1 MAARAVR
8 LATRGSPLARWQT
21 DHVAALLRA
30 AEPGLEVE
38 PVVVSTLG
46 DRRLDSEIW
55 QLGGAGVFVKEVQA
69 AVLDGRADAA
79 VHSAKDLP
87 SNPALATPG
96 LVLAAVPERGDPRDA
111 LVGRPLADLPPG
123 ARVATGSTRRRAQLA
138 DLRPDLTFTGL
149 RGSIATRLEKAAT
162 GEVAAVVVAAAALD
176 RLGRLEDAAEVLAPE
191 VVVPQIGQGALAVE
205 CRQDDPA
212 LRELLGRIEHGAS
225 RRAVDAERGFLASLG
240 GGCEL
245 PAAAY
250 AVVGDEGTTRLTV
263 LLATLDGRLVLR
275 SRTAFGPDDDPG
287 ATGHALGVALLE
299 RGGGRALLA
308 DEGAVTLPA

>member
-1 MAARAVR
+1 MR

-21 DHVAALLRA
+21 DHVAGLLRA
-30 AEPGLEVE
+30 VHPGLEVE

-46 DRRLDSEIW
+46 DRRLDQDIW
-55 QLGGAGVFVKEVQA
+55 ELGGAGVFVKEVQA

-87 SNPALATPG
+87 SNPAQATPG
-96 LVLAAVPERGDPRDA
+96 LVLASVPERGDPRDA
-111 LVGRPLADLPPG
+111 LVGRSLAELPPG

-149 RGSIATRLEKAAT
+149 RGSIATRLAKAAE

-176 RLGRLEDAAEVLAPE
+176 RLGLLGEAAEVLAPE
-191 VVVPQIGQGALAVE
+191 LVVPQIGQGALAVE
-205 CRQDDPA
+205 CREDDGDV
-212 LRELLGRIEHGAS
+212 RELLAAIEHAAT

-245 PAAAY
+245 PAAAH
-250 AVVGDEGTTRLTV
+250 AVVAEDGSARLTA

-275 SRTAFGPDDDPG
+275 TATTFGPGDDAG
-287 ATGHALGVALLE
+287 AAGLALGSDLLD

-308 DEGAVTLPA
+308 A

>member
-1 MAARAVR
+1 VGPALR

-21 DHVAALLRA
+21 DHVAARLRA
-30 AEPGLEVE
+30 ASPGLAVE
-38 PVVVSTLG
+38 PVVVSTVG
-46 DRRLDSEIW
+46 DRRLDQDIW

-111 LVGRPLADLPPG
+111 LVGSALADLPPG

-149 RGSIATRLEKAAT
+149 RGSIATRLDKVAG
-162 GEVAAVVVAAAALD
+162 GEVAAVVVAAAALE
-176 RLGRLEDAAEVLAPE
+176 RLGRLDEAAEVLAPE

-205 CRQDDPA
+205 CRADDAELRA
-212 LRELLGRIEHGAS
+212 LLARIEHGAT

-245 PAAAY
+245 PAAAF
-250 AVVGDEGTTRLTV
+250 AVVDGAGAGRLAA
-263 LLATLDGRLVLR
+263 LLATLDGRVVLR
-275 SRTAFGPDDDPG
+275 IASTFGPADDPG
-287 ATGHALGVALLE
+287 AVGGALGEELLE

-308 DEGAVTLPA
+308 DEGAVTLAA

>member
-1 MAARAVR
+1 MSLAR

-30 AEPGLEVE
+30 ADPGLDVE
-38 PVVVSTLG
+38 LVIVKTLG
-46 DRRLDSEIW
+46 DRQPDRPIW
-55 QLGGAGVFVKEVQA
+55 ELGGAGVFVKEVQV

-96 LVLAAVPERGDPRDA
+96 LVLAAVPQRGDPRDA
-111 LVGRPLADLPPG
+111 LVGCALGDLPPG

-138 DLRPDLTFTGL
+138 ELRPDLTFVGL
-149 RGSIATRLEKAAT
+149 RGAMDRRLDHV
-162 GEVAAVVVAAAALD
+162 GRDGVAAVVVAAAALD
-176 RLGRLEDAAEVLAPE
+176 RLDRRGAAAEILDPDVFI
-191 VVVPQIGQGALAVE
+191 PQIAQGALAVE
-205 CRQDDPA
+205 CREDDVE
-212 LRELLGRIEHGAS
+212 LRARLAGIEHRQS

-245 PAAAY
+245 PAAAH
-250 AVVGDEGTTRLTV
+250 AAPDPGAENDGAFHLRA

-275 SRTAFGPDDDPG
+275 ARATLGPHDDPG
-287 ATGHALGVALLE
+287 PAGRALGERLLDG
-299 RGGGRALLA
+299 GGGRALLLDGDA
-308 DEGAVTLPA
+308 CG

>member
-1 MAARAVR
+1 VLR

-21 DHVAALLRA
+21 DHVAALLQA
-30 AEPGLEVE
+30 ASPGLAVE
-38 PVVVSTLG
+38 PVVVSTVG
-46 DRRLDSEIW
+46 DRRLDQDIW
-55 QLGGAGVFVKEVQA
+55 QLGGVGVFVKEVQA
-69 AVLDGRADAA
+69 AVLEGRADAA

-87 SNPALATPG
+87 SNPALAAPG

-111 LVGRPLADLPPG
+111 LVGGSLDDLPPG

-149 RGSIATRLEKAAT
+149 RGSIATRLERVAG
-162 GEVAAVVVAAAALD
+162 GEVAAVVVAAAALE
-176 RLGRLEDAAEVLAPE
+176 RLGRLGDAAEVLRPE

-205 CRQDDPA
+205 CRSEDDELRA
-212 LRELLGRIEHGAS
+212 LLAAIEHGRT

-245 PAAAY
+245 PAAAH
-250 AVVGDEGTTRLTV
+250 AVVGGDGAGRLSA

-275 SRTAFGPDDDPG
+275 TATTFGAGDDPG
-287 ATGHALGVALLE
+287 AAGLALGEELLE
-299 RGGGRALLA
+299 RGGGRGLLA

>member
-1 MAARAVR
+1 MDRPVR

-21 DHVAALLRA
+21 DHVADLLRLA
-30 AEPGLEVE
+30 RPGLAVE
-38 PVVVSTLG
+38 AVVVSTLG
-46 DRRLDSEIW
+46 DRRLDQDIW

-96 LVLAAVPERGDPRDA
+96 LVIAAVPERGDPRDA
-111 LVGRPLADLPPG
+111 LVGRPVADLPPG

-149 RGSIATRLEKAAT
+149 RGSIATRLAKVAD
-162 GEVAAVVVAAAALD
+162 GEVAAVVVAAAALE
-176 RLGRLEDAAEVLAPE
+176 RLGRLDEAAEVLPAA

-205 CRQDDPA
+205 CREDDGDLRA
-212 LRELLGRIEHGAS
+212 LLASIEHGPS

-245 PAAAY
+245 PAAAH
-250 AVVGDEGTTRLTV
+250 AVVDADGTTRLTA
-263 LLATLDGRLVLR
+263 LLATLDGRVVLR
-275 SRTAFGPDDDPG
+275 TTTSFGPGDDPG
-287 ATGHALGVALLE
+287 AAGLALGAALLE
-299 RGGGRALLA
+299 DGGGRALLA
-308 DEGAVTLPA
+308 DDGAVPLPA

>member
-1 MAARAVR
+1 VDRRVR
-8 LATRGSPLARWQT
+8 LATRGSPLARWQA
-21 DHVAALLRA
+21 DHIAALLRA
-30 AEPGLEVE
+30 GHPGLEVE
-38 PVVVSTLG
+38 AVIVSTFG
-46 DRRLDSEIW
+46 DRRLDQDIW
-55 QLGGAGVFVKEVQA
+55 QLGGVGVFVKEVQA

-87 SNPALATPG
+87 SNPALAAPG
-96 LVLAAVPERGDPRDA
+96 LVIAALPERGDPRDA
-111 LVGRPLADLPPG
+111 LVGRSLADLPPG

-149 RGSIATRLEKAAT
+149 RGSIATRLAT
-162 GEVAAVVVAAAALD
+162 IAEGDVAAVVVAAAALD
-176 RLGRLEDAAEVLAPE
+176 RLGRLDEAAEVLTPE

-205 CRQDDPA
+205 CREDDGE
-212 LRELLGRIEHGAS
+212 LRGLLAAIEHAPT

-245 PAAAY
+245 PAAAH
-250 AVVGDEGTTRLTV
+250 AVVAGDGSARLTA

-275 SRTAFGPDDDPG
+275 TATTFGPGDEPG
-287 ATGHALGVALLE
+287 ATGLALGQTLLD

-308 DEGAVTLPA
+308 A

>member
-1 MAARAVR
+1 VR
-8 LATRGSPLARWQT
+8 LATRGSPLARWQA
-21 DHVAALLRA
+21 DHVAGLLRIA
-30 AEPGLEVE
+30 SPDLEVE

-46 DRRLDSEIW
+46 DRRLDQDIW

-87 SNPALATPG
+87 SDPALATPG
-96 LVLAAVPERGDPRDA
+96 VVLASVPERGDPRDA
-111 LVGRPLADLPPG
+111 LVGRSLAELPPG

-149 RGSIATRLEKAAT
+149 RGSIATRLAKAVE

-176 RLGRLEDAAEVLAPE
+176 RLGRLDEAAEVLAPE

-205 CRQDDPA
+205 CREDDDDVRA
-212 LRELLGRIEHGAS
+212 LLAAIEHPAT

-245 PAAAY
+245 PAAAH
-250 AVVGDEGTTRLTV
+250 AVVAEDGSGRLTA

-275 SRTAFGPDDDPG
+275 TATTFGPADDAG
-287 ATGHALGVALLE
+287 AAGLALGVDLLDA
-299 RGGGRALLA
+299 GGGRALLA

>member
-1 MAARAVR
+1 VDRVLR

-30 AEPGLEVE
+30 ASPGVDVE
-38 PVVVSTLG
+38 PVVVSTMG
-46 DRRLDSEIW
+46 DRRLDQDIW

-87 SNPALATPG
+87 SNPALAAPG

-111 LVGRPLADLPPG
+111 LVGRALADLPPG

-149 RGSIATRLEKAAT
+149 RGSIATRLEKVAG
-162 GEVAAVVVAAAALD
+162 GEVAAVVVAAAALA
-176 RLGRLEDAAEVLAPE
+176 RLGRLDEAAEVLRPE

-205 CRQDDPA
+205 CRAGDD
-212 LRELLGRIEHGAS
+212 ELQTLLAGVEHGPS

-245 PAAAY
+245 PAAAF
-250 AVVGDEGTTRLTV
+250 AVVDGDGSGRLAA

-275 SRTAFGPDDDPG
+275 TATTFGPADDPG
-287 ATGHALGVALLE
+287 AAGHALGGELLE
-299 RGGGRALLA
+299 RGGGRVLLA

>member
-1 MAARAVR
+1 VR

-30 AEPGLEVE
+30 ASPGLEVE

-46 DRRLDSEIW
+46 DRRQDQDIW

-87 SNPALATPG
+87 SNPALAAPG

-111 LVGRPLADLPPG
+111 LVGRSLADLPPG

-149 RGSIATRLEKAAT
+149 RGAIATRLAKAAD

-176 RLGRLEDAAEVLAPE
+176 RLGRLDEAAEVLAPE

-205 CRQDDPA
+205 CRADDDEA
-212 LRELLGRIEHGAS
+212 RRLLAAIEHPS
-225 RRAVDAERGFLASLG
+225 TRRAVDAERGFLASLG

-245 PAAAY
+245 PAAAH
-250 AVVGDEGTTRLTV
+250 AVVADDGSARLTA

-275 SRTAFGPDDDPG
+275 TSTAVGPGDDPG
-287 ATGHALGVALLE
+287 ETGLALGHDLLD
-299 RGGGRALLA
+299 RGGRWLLA
-308 DEGAVTLPA
+308 S

>member
-1 MAARAVR
+1 VLR

-30 AEPGLEVE
+30 ASPGLTVE

-46 DRRLDSEIW
+46 DRRLDQDIW

-96 LVLAAVPERGDPRDA
+96 LVLAALPERGDPRDA
-111 LVGRPLADLPPG
+111 LVGRALADLPPG

-149 RGSIATRLEKAAT
+149 RGSIATRVEKVAG
-162 GEVAAVVVAAAALD
+162 GEVAAVVVAAAALE
-176 RLGRLEDAAEVLAPE
+176 RLGRLDEAAEVLRPE
-191 VVVPQIGQGALAVE
+191 VVVPQVGQGALAVE
-205 CRQDDPA
+205 CRADDDG
-212 LRELLGRIEHGAS
+212 LRSVLAGIEHGPT

-245 PAAAY
+245 PAAAF
-250 AVVGDEGTTRLTV
+250 AVVDGDGAGRLSA

-275 SRTAFGPDDDPG
+275 TATTFGPGDDPG
-287 ATGHALGVALLE
+287 AAGAALGDELLE
-299 RGGGRALLA
+299 RGGGRALLT

>member
-1 MAARAVR
+1 VR

-30 AEPGLEVE
+30 AHPGLEVE

-46 DRRLDSEIW
+46 DRRLDQDIW

-87 SNPALATPG
+87 SNPALAAPG

-111 LVGRPLADLPPG
+111 LVGHSLAELPPG

-149 RGSIATRLEKAAT
+149 RGSIATRLARAGK
-162 GEVAAVVVAAAALD
+162 GDVAAVVVAAAALE
-176 RLGRLEDAAEVLAPE
+176 RLGLLDEAAELLAPE
-191 VVVPQIGQGALAVE
+191 LVVPQIGQGALAIE
-205 CRQDDPA
+205 CRADDDPMRSRLA
-212 LRELLGRIEHGAS
+212 AIEHPAT
-225 RRAVDAERGFLASLG
+225 RRAVEAERGFLASLG

-245 PAAAY
+245 PAAAH
-250 AVVGDEGTTRLTV
+250 AVVDAAGGARLTA

-275 SRTAFGPDDDPG
+275 TATTVGPDDDA
-287 ATGHALGVALLE
+287 ATAGLALGEALLE
-299 RGGGRALLA
+299 HGGGRALLA

>member
-1 MAARAVR
+1 VDRRVR
-8 LATRGSPLARWQT
+8 LATRGSPLARWQA
-21 DHVAALLRA
+21 DHIAALLRA
-30 AEPGLEVE
+30 GHPGLEVE
-38 PVVVSTLG
+38 AVIVPTFG
-46 DRRLDSEIW
+46 DRRLDQDIW
-55 QLGGAGVFVKEVQA
+55 QLGGVGVFVKEVQA

-87 SNPALATPG
+87 SNPALAAPG
-96 LVLAAVPERGDPRDA
+96 LVIAALPERGDPRDA
-111 LVGRPLADLPPG
+111 LVGRSLADLPPG

-149 RGSIATRLEKAAT
+149 RGSIATRLAKIAE
-162 GEVAAVVVAAAALD
+162 GDVAAVVVAAAALD
-176 RLGRLEDAAEVLAPE
+176 RLGRLDEAAEVLTPE

-205 CRQDDPA
+205 CREDDGE
-212 LRELLGRIEHGAS
+212 LRGLLAAIEHAPT

-245 PAAAY
+245 PAAAH
-250 AVVGDEGTTRLTV
+250 AVVAGDGSARLTA

-275 SRTAFGPDDDPG
+275 TATTFGPGDEPG
-287 ATGHALGVALLE
+287 ATGLALGQTLLD

-308 DEGAVTLPA
+308 A

>member
-1 MAARAVR
+1 VDRPVR

-30 AEPGLEVE
+30 ARPGLVVE

-46 DRRLDSEIW
+46 DRRLDQDIW

-69 AVLDGRADAA
+69 AVLEDRADAA

-96 LVLAAVPERGDPRDA
+96 LVLAAVPQRGDPRDA

-149 RGSIATRLEKAAT
+149 RGSIATRLAAVT
-162 GEVAAVVVAAAALD
+162 DGGVAAVVVAAAALERLD
-176 RLGRLEDAAEVLAPE
+176 RLDAAAEVLDPA

-205 CRQDDPA
+205 CREGDGDLRA
-212 LRELLGRIEHGAS
+212 LLASIEHNPS

-245 PAAAY
+245 PAGAH
-250 AVVGDEGTTRLTV
+250 AVVDGDGRARLTA

-275 SRTAFGPDDDPG
+275 TTTTFGPDDDPG
-287 ATGHALGVALLE
+287 AAGFSLGEALLE
-299 RGGGRALLA
+299 HGGGRALLA

>member
-1 MAARAVR
+1 MELR

-21 DHVAALLRA
+21 DHVAALMRA
-30 AEPGLEVE
+30 AAPDLTVE
-38 PVVVSTLG
+38 PVVVSTMG
-46 DRRLDSEIW
+46 DRRLDQDIW

-87 SNPALATPG
+87 SNPALAAPG

-111 LVGRPLADLPPG
+111 LVGGALADLPPG

-149 RGSIATRLEKAAT
+149 RGSIATRLDTVAG
-162 GEVAAVVVAAAALD
+162 GEVAAVVVAAAALE
-176 RLGRLEDAAEVLAPE
+176 RLGRQDEAAEVLRPG
-191 VVVPQIGQGALAVE
+191 VMVPQVGQGALAVE
-205 CRQDDPA
+205 CRADDADVRA
-212 LRELLGRIEHGAS
+212 LLAGIEHRPT

-245 PAAAY
+245 PAAAF
-250 AVVGDEGTTRLTV
+250 AVVDGDGAGRLAA

-275 SRTAFGPDDDPG
+275 TATTFGAADDPG
-287 ATGHALGVALLE
+287 AAGLALGDELLE